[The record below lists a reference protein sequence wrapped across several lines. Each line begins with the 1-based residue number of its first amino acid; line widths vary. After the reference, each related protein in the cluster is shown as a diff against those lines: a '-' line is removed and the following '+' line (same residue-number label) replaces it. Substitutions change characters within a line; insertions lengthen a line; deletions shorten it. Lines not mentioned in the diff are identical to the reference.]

1 MIIGIPKE
9 IKLGEGRVSLSPYN
23 IEELINMGHS
33 VLIERNAGRNVG
45 FTDDQYINA
54 GAKISETKRKIY
66 TDSDILVKV
75 KEPVLE
81 ELNYFIPGP
90 ILFSFLHLS
99 AVKELT
105 DVFMKGKSTAIAFE
119 SVELDDGHLPILIPM
134 SEIAGRMALIKGA
147 NLLAIHNK
155 GKGILLGGA
164 AGVYRGNITV
174 LGGGTAGL
182 SAALAGYGLGA
193 QVTIIERSIAR
204 IRYLKDILP
213 KGINVIMSN
222 IRNIRKSVKKADIL
236 IGTVLIPNAKA
247 PRIVS
252 REMVRSMKSGSIIV
266 DVSIDQGGC
275 IETSRPTTHE
285 DPIYIEEEVIHYCVT
300 NMPGAYPRTATE
312 ALSESLF
319 PYLLELISDDDIV
332 KVLKRNP
339 PLKRGVN
346 LFKGNITI
354 KEIADTFHYPYKP
367 IEELL

>member
-23 IEELINMGHS
+23 VEELINLGNK
-33 VLIERNAGRNVG
+33 VIIEKDAGKIAG
-45 FTDDQYINA
+45 FDDKQYIEA
-54 GAKISETKRKIY
+54 GAKIIDSKKKIY
-66 TDSDILVKV
+66 NDSAILVKV

-81 ELNYFIPGP
+81 ELNYFNPGP

-105 DVFMKGKSTAIAFE
+105 DVFIKGKSTAIAFE
-119 SVELDDGHLPILIPM
+119 SVESNDSTLPILRPM
-134 SEIAGRMALIKGA
+134 SEIAGRIATIKGA
-147 NLLAIHNK
+147 TLLTTHNQ
-155 GKGILLGGA
+155 GRGVLLGGSL
-164 AGVYRGNITV
+164 GIYRGNVTV

-182 SAALAGYGLGA
+182 SAALAAYGLGA
-193 QVTIIERSIAR
+193 HVTILEKFISR
-204 IRYLKDILP
+204 IKYLTEILP
-213 KGINVIMSN
+213 KGINIVQSN
-222 IRNIRKSVKKADIL
+222 IRNVRENVKNADLL

-252 REMVRSMKSGSIIV
+252 REMVKSMNPGSVIV

-275 IETSRPTTHE
+275 VETSRPTTHE
-285 DPIYIEEEVIHYCVT
+285 DPVYIEEDVIHYYVT

-319 PYLLELISDDDIV
+319 PYLLDLISDENIV
-332 KVLKRNP
+332 NLLKKSA
-339 PLKRGVN
+339 PLRRGVN
-346 LFKGNITI
+346 LFKGQITI
-354 KEIADTFHYPYKP
+354 KEIAETFNYPYKP

>member
-9 IKLGEGRVSLSPYN
+9 IKPGEGRVSLSPYN
-23 IEELINMGHS
+23 IEELVNLGHT
-33 VLIERNAGRNVG
+33 VLIESNAGRNVG
-45 FTDDQYINA
+45 FTDNQYLNA
-54 GAKISETKRKIY
+54 GAQISQTKQKIY
-66 TDSDILVKV
+66 TDSDIVVKV

-81 ELNYFIPGP
+81 ELNFFNPGP

-105 DVFMKGKSTAIAFE
+105 DVFIKGKSTAIAFE

-134 SEIAGRMALIKGA
+134 SEIAGRMALLKGA
-147 NLLAIHNK
+147 NLLTIHSK
-155 GKGILLGGA
+155 GKGVLLGGA
-164 AGVYRGNITV
+164 AGVYRGNVCI

-193 QVTIIERSIAR
+193 QVTILERNIAR

-213 KGINVIMSN
+213 KGINIVMSN
-222 IRNIRKSVKKADIL
+222 IRNIRKSVKKADLL

-252 REMVRSMKSGSIIV
+252 REMVSSMKSGSVIV

-285 DPIYIEEEVIHYCVT
+285 NPTYIEENVIHYCVT

-332 KVLKRNP
+332 KVLKKSNP
-339 PLKRGVN
+339 LSRGVN
-346 LFKGNITI
+346 IFKGNITI
-354 KEIADTFHYPYKP
+354 KEIADTFHYPYKS

>member
-9 IKLGEGRVSLSPYN
+9 IKLGEGRVSLTPYN
-23 IEELINMGHS
+23 VEELIHLGHE
-33 VLIERNAGRNVG
+33 VIIEDNAGNNAG
-45 FTDDQYINA
+45 FTNDQYIEA
-54 GAKISETKRKIY
+54 GVKIYDSKKKIY
-66 TDSDILVKV
+66 TDSDILIKV

-81 ELNYFIPGP
+81 ELNYFNHGP

-105 DVFMKGKSTAIAFE
+105 NILMKGKATAIAFE
-119 SVELDDGHLPILIPM
+119 SVELDNGDLPILKPM

-147 NLLAIHNK
+147 NLLTFHNK
-155 GKGILLGGA
+155 GRGVLLGGT
-164 AGVYRGNITV
+164 AGTYKGNVVV

-182 SAALAGYGLGA
+182 NAAMAGYGLGA
-193 QVTIIERSIAR
+193 HVIILEKNIERV
-204 IRYLKDILP
+204 RYLKEILP
-213 KGINVIMSN
+213 RGIDIRMSN
-222 IRNIRKSVKKADIL
+222 IRNIRESVKNADIL

-252 REMVRSMKSGSIIV
+252 KEMVKSMKPGSVIV

-285 DPIYIEEEVIHYCVT
+285 DPIYIEEDIIHYCVT

-319 PYLLELISDDDIV
+319 PYLLNLISDEDIIS
-332 KVLKRNP
+332 VLKKYP
-339 PLKRGVN
+339 PLRRGVN
-346 LFKGNITI
+346 IFKGNITI
-354 KEIADTFHYPYKP
+354 KEIADTFNFPYSP
-367 IEELL
+367 IEDLI